1 MYDEKTPYSLMTT
14 TIELLKDDERSL
26 INIHKET
33 NIPFYWLRKF
43 AAGEFENPSVNRVQ
57 CLYEFLTKK
66 KLDV

>member
-1 MYDEKTPYSLMTT
+1 MYDEKTPYSLMVR
-14 TIELLKDDERSL
+14 TIALLKEDERSL
-26 INIHKET
+26 ITIHRET

-43 AAGEFENPSVNRVQ
+43 AAKEFDNPSVNRVQ